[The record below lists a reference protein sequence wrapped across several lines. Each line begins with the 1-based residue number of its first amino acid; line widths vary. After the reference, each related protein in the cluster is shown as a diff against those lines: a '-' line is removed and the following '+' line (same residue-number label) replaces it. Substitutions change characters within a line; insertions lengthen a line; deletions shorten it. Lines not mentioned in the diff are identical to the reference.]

1 MVLWIRCVFPLPS
14 LPHHTNK
21 NIDLHHLPDSLL
33 GTNLRKRRRTKR
45 DRHHHKLKHTKHNS
59 NNNAPPPILF
69 CLFFNSLPRIHTLP
83 LTHLRPNHK
92 PTPLGPT
99 SHESLRFALTL
110 FAPNPPLLHLRPLLR
125 SHSLFIFT
133 PPTLPRR
140 IPHRIPPPLHLSA
153 SQLLTQL
160 SQLPPQSH
168 LRNSMGRRRNGW
180 LWLLCEFPSWT

>member
-59 NNNAPPPILF
+59 NNNAPPPIF

-99 SHESLRFALTL
+99 SHEPLRFTLTL
-110 FAPNPPLLHLRPLLR
+110 LAPNPSLLHLRPLLH
-125 SHSLFIFT
+125 SHSLFVFT

-140 IPHRIPPPLHLSA
+140 IPHRLPPPLHRSA
-153 SQLLTQL
+153 SQLLAQL
-160 SQLPPQSH
+160 SPLPSQSH